1 MRKKRSVGIKHIV
14 FFIAFLMIGIV
25 GISGSTSVK
34 NMAYA
39 KEEKTDV
46 KKKEDRFV
54 IESKGRIG
62 NYTRMNEEQ
71 EIVTTVTNHGADFQG
86 YVQVIMINEDYGD
99 NVMYQT
105 DLVLAEGET
114 KTVSQIIRMT
124 ANTSNIMVR
133 ITDAKEKELQ
143 KKKIKLTFIYEEQ
156 VLTGILTDNKQN
168 MGYWDNEKVVYLK
181 KEDISSAKG
190 MGVMDVLIINNFNT
204 ADLEKEQYAALKEW
218 VELGGTLVIGTGE
231 QVNRTL
237 AMFQDDYLSGKIGN
251 VKQGIADISFQK
263 ESVVDDYAENLVLHN
278 VEKGIGVICVANKD
292 LGMDKSLWKNKG
304 YEYVSAI
311 KDQYSLNLQERIDD
325 YNNNRN
331 HYYYGYGSSSII
343 KGNDEI
349 PDMNLFTIMI
359 CVYILAVTIGV
370 YLILKKKD
378 KLEWTWGIVPVVV
391 IVFSGIII
399 VMGMKTRVSGT
410 YMSYKKVMNFQE
422 EGSSGVKNV
431 LSMNVASS
439 NNSEYEIQVP
449 EGVDV
454 YASSSG
460 DFYSDSSYGNN
471 SYEEY
476 NIGFKN
482 KGSQKVVSFKN
493 NQAFEGSGLVS
504 ESVETIKGSYE
515 SNIHF
520 LDSKISGTFT
530 NNTEY
535 TIKNAI
541 LSAEGNLYKLGT
553 IEPGKTVKIND
564 KTVSAS
570 YSVYRSLGKNFY
582 DIIGVPE
589 KRQDWT
595 VEEARYMD
603 GLESILD
610 RDLNY
615 LSGSNAV
622 YGYLEDDEENSM
634 KKEWNMECFGIT
646 LMKFPINVDYRT
658 EEGDIYVPDVIKD
671 GKITKGDYC
680 IDYEERVMYGDEEFL
695 VEYNLDKGERLSGIY
710 FSKSVNASVRNS
722 MVSAYGEPYEGNIE
736 VFNWKT
742 NKYEVLFDTSKD
754 GNVTE
759 VENYVGKENIV
770 RFRMIPQNKDPN
782 ADIDVPVISL
792 TKEVKTNG

>member
-1 MRKKRSVGIKHIV
+1 MRKNRSVGIKHIV
-14 FFIAFLMIGIV
+14 FFVAFLVIGIV
-25 GISGSTSVK
+25 SISGSTSVK
-34 NMAYA
+34 KMVYA

-62 NYTRMNEEQ
+62 NYIRINKEQ
-71 EIVTTVTNHGADFQG
+71 EIVTTVTNNGADFQG
-86 YVQVIMINEDYGD
+86 YVQIIMTNEDYAN

-105 DLVLAEGET
+105 DLVLAAGET
-114 KTVSQIIRMT
+114 KTVSQLVRMT
-124 ANTSNIMVR
+124 TNTNNIMVR
-133 ITDAKEKELQ
+133 ITDTKEKELQ
-143 KKKIKLTFIYEEQ
+143 KKKVKLAFIDGEE

-168 MGYWDNEKVVYLK
+168 MGYWDKEKVVYLK
-181 KEDISSAKG
+181 KEDISSASG
-190 MGVMDVLIINNFNT
+190 MSVMDVLVINNFNT
-204 ADLEKEQYAALKEW
+204 GDLEKEQYAALKEW

-237 AMFQDDYLSGKIGN
+237 AMFQDEYLSGRIGN

-263 ESVVDDYAENLVLHN
+263 ETVADDYADNLVLHS

-311 KDQYSLNLQERIDD
+311 KDQYSLSLQERIDD
-325 YNNNRN
+325 YNNNQNR
-331 HYYYGYGSSSII
+331 YYYGYGSSSII

-349 PDMNLFTIMI
+349 PDMNLFAIMI
-359 CVYILAVTIGV
+359 GVYILIVTVGV
-370 YLILKKKD
+370 YLFLKKKD

-410 YMSYKKVMNFQE
+410 YMNYKKIMNFQE
-422 EGSSGVKNV
+422 EGSSGVKDV
-431 LSMNVASS
+431 LYMNVASS
-439 NNSEYEIQVP
+439 SNSEYEIQVP

-460 DFYSDSSYGNN
+460 DFYSSSSYNN
-471 SYEEY
+471 DNYGDY
-476 NIGFKN
+476 NIGFKT
-482 KGSQKVVSFKN
+482 KGNQKVVTFKN

-504 ESVETIKGSYE
+504 ESAENIKGSYQ
-515 SNIHF
+515 SKIHF
-520 LDSKISGTFT
+520 LNSKISGTFT
-530 NNTEY
+530 NHTEY

-541 LSAEGNLYKLGT
+541 LLAEGNLYELGT

-564 KTVSAS
+564 KTAS
-570 YSVYRSLGKNFY
+570 TTYNAYRSQGKAFY
-582 DIIGVPE
+582 DIVGVSD
-589 KRQDWT
+589 KRKEWT

-603 GLESILD
+603 GLENLLD
-610 RDLNY
+610 RDLSY
-615 LSGSNAV
+615 LSGNNAV

-646 LMKFPINVDYRT
+646 LMKFPINIDYST
-658 EEGDIYVPDVIKD
+658 EDGDIFIPDVVKD

-680 IDYEERVMYGDEEFL
+680 IDYEERTMYGNEEFL
-695 VEYNLDKGERLSGIY
+695 VEYSLGKGENLTGIY
-710 FSKSVNASVRNS
+710 FSESVNPSVKNS
-722 MVSAYGEPYEGNIE
+722 KAVSYRQVYEGNIE

-742 NKYEVLFDTSKD
+742 NKYEVIFDAAKA
-754 GNVTE
+754 GEVTE

-782 ADIDVPVISL
+782 ADVDVPVISL